1 LAFSVSEELAIDD
14 IGDAPLEATQRFL
27 VGLGL
32 GELAFVVGAA
42 GTAAVADLGDRRHM
56 DRMVNR
62 RLPLRFTQW
71 TGRPALPLS
80 SGAVPL

>member
-1 LAFSVSEELAIDD
+1 MMSEMRRLRQRSASLLVLASASFGVDVAR
-14 IGDAPLEATQRFL
+14 P
-27 VGLGL
+27 GLRRL
-32 GELAFVVGAA
+32 RIWMIAA
-42 GTAAVADLGDRRHM
+42 MWIAWF
-56 DRMVNR
+56 NR